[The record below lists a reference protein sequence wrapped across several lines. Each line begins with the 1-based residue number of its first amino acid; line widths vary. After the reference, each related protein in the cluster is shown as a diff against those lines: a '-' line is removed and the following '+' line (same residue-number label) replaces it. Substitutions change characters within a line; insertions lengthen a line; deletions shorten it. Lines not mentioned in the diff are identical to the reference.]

1 MLRHQLTLQ
10 SAPTAPD
17 PAKLLT
23 SSPNAMDVDGRSPTP
38 SVPGAHQAGAFDA
51 LAEAFHD
58 NLSPAPVISRKR
70 SFTPAHEDPTP
81 STDPDHSGDEGDV
94 GASPLAGHSRRI
106 QSGALTFQ
114 PLGVARAFEKAHSTT
129 SGLGVSQ
136 NARRRQTHARRPSLQ
151 AAFSASS
158 IHDVAPPPS
167 KRARDLDGSKL
178 VRPQLIPTRRTQ
190 SVCVIPPVVPS
201 TSDSASLGLGR
212 PSSSAVP
219 GRLAR
224 PSLADTR
231 RVMSMGRAPDMQI
244 DDAEDA
250 PSEPTL
256 PAHASEEADG
266 KALPCHKV
274 SADGL
279 MRIKPAVLSDLL
291 DGKYDALIDS
301 YIICDARF
309 AYEHEGGHVRGAINL
324 QNEAQVERHFLH
336 LEPSVLPRPARSGE
350 DHGRKVV
357 LIFHCEF
364 SAKRAPTLYVAPVCS
379 PLTVPAPSTCA
390 AGIEPSMPP
399 IIRASTTPNCTS
411 SRAAT
416 PTSSPSFPC
425 VIARRRPP

>member
-1 MLRHQLTLQ
+1 MISSSALTIQ
-10 SAPTAPD
+10 SALNGPD
-17 PAKLLT
+17 ASLMT

-38 SVPGAHQAGAFDA
+38 LAAADQSGTFDA

-58 NLSPAPVISRKR
+58 NLSPAPVVSRKR
-70 SFTPAHEDPTP
+70 SFTPVHEDPLP
-81 STDPDHSGDEGDV
+81 STDPDHSCDDGDV

-114 PLGVARAFEKAHSTT
+114 PLGAARPFEKAHSTT
-129 SGLGVSQ
+129 SGLGASL

-151 AAFSASS
+151 AAFSAHSV
-158 IHDVAPPPS
+158 HDAPPS

-178 VRPQLIPTRRTQ
+178 VRPQLVPTRRTQ
-190 SVCVIPPVVPS
+190 SVCAIPPVAAA

-212 PSSSAVP
+212 PSVVP
-219 GRLAR
+219 ARAPLAR

-231 RVMSMGRAPDMQI
+231 RVVSMGQAPEMQL
-244 DDAEDA
+244 DDVADDVV
-250 PSEPTL
+250 PEPTL

-301 YIICDARF
+301 YTVCDARF

-324 QNEAQVERHFLH
+324 QNEAAVERHFLH
-336 LEPSVLPRPARSGE
+336 AEPSVLPRPARSGE
-350 DHGRKVV
+350 DHARKVV
-357 LIFHCEF
+357 LVFHCEF
-364 SAKRAPTLYVAPVCS
+364 SAKRAPTLCVGPLPIR
-379 PLTVPAPSTCA
+379 PLTAAAPSICA
-390 AGIEPSMPP
+390 AGIERSTPPST
-399 IIRASTTPNCTS
+399 RASTIQNCTS

-416 PTSSPSFPC
+416 PTSSQSTRC
-425 VIARRRPP
+425 VRPVGLR